1 MHITRFLKLPY
12 QETRK
17 GIYMMKKTFPL
28 LKELQILRL
37 SMEKDLFSNLL
48 QGCLKQIKGEL
59 RLSIYTL
66 L

>member
-1 MHITRFLKLPY
+1 
-12 QETRK
+12 
-17 GIYMMKKTFPL
+17 MMKKTFPL